1 MIAGSKICILKQ
13 FICTV
18 YDGRNLAI
26 LFIIRF
32 LEPHIRTH
40 IPVFMS
46 SFDCGNAFKNFVFRK
61 VGSIVLEMN
70 TIIQYE
76 CISIERK
83 NQKTFSDA
91 DLPL

>member
-1 MIAGSKICILKQ
+1 MSGSKICILKQ
-13 FICTV
+13 FIYTI

-32 LEPHIRTH
+32 LEPQIRTH

-46 SFDCGNAFKNFVFRK
+46 SFDCGNAFKNFVFRN
-61 VGSIVLEMN
+61 VGSVVSEMSI
-70 TIIQYE
+70 IIQHEY
-76 CISIERK
+76 ISTETK